1 MKRKTDFKELFL
13 IDSSLYKRMNAA
25 LNKPCTHVSTPK
37 IVNPFQESK
46 SIDIKGKIAEENK
59 ISPSETENYEKVL
72 SDPKNNQLFDVRDP
86 IIKAL
91 KEDHEQTLESS
102 EPLVKKAKY
111 ENNDNEVDFKEMIRE
126 IDEEI
131 KNWNELRKDAIKMS
145 IKPGGKR
152 KQPRYIQYFTDKSA
166 PLK

>member
-1 MKRKTDFKELFL
+1 M
-13 IDSSLYKRMNAA
+13 
-25 LNKPCTHVSTPK
+25 
-37 IVNPFQESK
+37 
-46 SIDIKGKIAEENK
+46 
-59 ISPSETENYEKVL
+59 
-72 SDPKNNQLFDVRDP
+72 FDVRDP

-111 ENNDNEVDFKEMIRE
+111 ENNDNQVDFKEMIRE
-126 IDEEI
+126 IE
-131 KNWNELRKDAIKMS
+131 NWNELRKDAIKMS